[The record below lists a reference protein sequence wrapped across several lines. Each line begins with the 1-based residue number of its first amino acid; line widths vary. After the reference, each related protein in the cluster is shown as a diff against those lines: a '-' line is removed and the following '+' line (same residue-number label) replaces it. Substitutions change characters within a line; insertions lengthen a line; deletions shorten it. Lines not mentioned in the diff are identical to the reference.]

1 MKVLKNLAVVLN
13 VITLTACNNVS
24 IEGDWIEP
32 VPGMENMIQGISL
45 KTDGKASSIN
55 MATLQ
60 YEKWEQK
67 DNLLILSGTSIGNHQ
82 TLSFTD
88 TLKIEKLTEDSLILR
103 KGELILKYSKANEE
117 QTTDLKQ
124 VSAITPSNSILSVK
138 GELIIGHEVRS
149 FTAENDSMTY
159 WIVDETGE
167 LTQKYD
173 DVTKG
178 VKNGT
183 PVYVE
188 LEVVDMGKSDE
199 GFAADYDGVYQVMKI
214 NKITAK

>member
-1 MKVLKNLAVVLN
+1 MNVFRNLAVILN
-13 VITLTACNNVS
+13 AIVLTACNHAN
-24 IEGDWIEP
+24 IEGEWVEP

-45 KTDGKASSIN
+45 KTGGKASSIN

-67 DNLLILSGTSIGNHQ
+67 DDLLILSGTSIGNHQ
-82 TLSFTD
+82 ALPFTD
-88 TLKIEKLTEDSLILR
+88 TLTIEKLTKDSLFLK
-103 KGELILKYSKANEE
+103 KGELVLKYSRANEE
-117 QTTDLKQ
+117 QARDLAPT
-124 VSAITPSNSILSVK
+124 SEATSPSHLLSVK
-138 GELIIGHEVRS
+138 GTLTIGHEVRS
-149 FTAENDSMTY
+149 FTAENDSMAY
-159 WIVDETGE
+159 WIVDKTGE

-173 DVTKG
+173 NVTKG

-183 PVYVE
+183 PVYAE

-214 NKITAK
+214 NKIAIK